1 MFFHGTYLSV
11 YFNNLNL
18 SNNEQNPHCR
28 CLRLRPSAHGW
39 LAYAS
44 RLGADSRLY
53 DGGSK
58 RRGGETA
65 TGSSDCRGY
74 EIRPWHSAGVNQLAV
89 D

>member
-1 MFFHGTYLSV
+1 MLFHGTYLTV

-44 RLGADSRLY
+44 RLRADSSRD
-53 DGGSK
+53 DGGCK
-58 RRGGETA
+58 RRGGVIALALSAKRREK
-65 TGSSDCRGY
+65 
-74 EIRPWHSAGVNQLAV
+74 RPPGAV
-89 D
+89 INS